1 MQARARIA
9 NPYAF
14 EAAIAPHI
22 AAELAGIEID
32 LETIASAHEELSR
45 LADIVVVEGA
55 GGFLVPL
62 NATQTGA
69 DLAARLGLP
78 IVLVVGMRLG
88 CLNHALL
95 TRRQIEA
102 SGLRCAGWVANCILP
117 DMPHLDHNIRALE
130 QRLACLLL
138 GVVPF
143 LRELTPAGVAGL
155 LSFDA
160 LIESA
165 ADDELLSWTPP
176 WLLAREKR
184 LGETNGAV
192 IALTGDADSQVGT
205 DTYDLPV
212 HRLGGREV
220 WHELVTTVSN
230 ERHEHSGRSAKSLYL
245 D

>member
-1 MQARARIA
+1 MGQGYFVTGTDTGVGKTVVACALLRAFARTGKSVVGMKPVAAGREGGRWADVEALAHASTVNARPQIV

-14 EAAIAPHI
+14 EPAIAPHI
-22 AAELAGIEID
+22 AAGLAGVEIV
-32 LETIASAHEELSR
+32 LETIASAYEELSR
-45 LADIVVVEGA
+45 LAELVVVEGA

-69 DLAARLGLP
+69 DLATRLGLP

-102 SGLRCAGWVANCILP
+102 SRLHCAGWVANCIFP
-117 DMPHLDHNIRALE
+117 DMPHLDGNIRALE
-130 QRLACLLL
+130 QRLDCPLL

-143 LRELTPAGVAGL
+143 LREPTPAGVAGL

-165 ADDELLSWTPP
+165 A
-176 WLLAREKR
+176 
-184 LGETNGAV
+184 
-192 IALTGDADSQVGT
+192 
-205 DTYDLPV
+205 
-212 HRLGGREV
+212 
-220 WHELVTTVSN
+220 
-230 ERHEHSGRSAKSLYL
+230 
-245 D
+245 

>member
-1 MQARARIA
+1 VGHGFFVTGTDTGAGKTLIACALLRAFARTGKSVVGMKPVAAGREGGRWADVEALVHASTVKARRQIV

-14 EAAIAPHI
+14 EPAIAPHI
-22 AAELAGIEID
+22 AAELAGVDIA
-32 LETIASAHEELSR
+32 LEPIASAFEELSR
-45 LADIVVVEGA
+45 LAELVVVEGA

-78 IVLVVGMRLG
+78 VVLVVGMRLG

-102 SGLRCAGWVANCILP
+102 SRLRCAGWVANCILP
-117 DMPHLDHNIRALE
+117 DMPHLDGNIRALE
-130 QRLACLLL
+130 QRLDCPLL

-143 LRELTPAGVAGL
+143 LRELTPAVIAGL

-165 ADDELLSWTPP
+165 A
-176 WLLAREKR
+176 
-184 LGETNGAV
+184 
-192 IALTGDADSQVGT
+192 
-205 DTYDLPV
+205 
-212 HRLGGREV
+212 
-220 WHELVTTVSN
+220 
-230 ERHEHSGRSAKSLYL
+230 
-245 D
+245 

>member
-1 MQARARIA
+1 MGQGYFVTGTDTGVGKTVVACALLRAFARTGKSVVGMKPVVAGREGGRWADVEALAHASTVNARPQIV

-14 EAAIAPHI
+14 EPAIAPHI
-22 AAELAGIEID
+22 AAGLAGVEIA
-32 LETIASAHEELSR
+32 LETIASAYEELSR
-45 LADIVVVEGA
+45 LAELVVVEGA

-69 DLAARLGLP
+69 DLATRLGLP

-102 SGLRCAGWVANCILP
+102 SRLHCAGWVANCIRP
-117 DMPHLDHNIRALE
+117 DMAHLDGNIRALE
-130 QRLACLLL
+130 QRLDCPLL

-143 LRELTPAGVAGL
+143 LREPTPASVAGL

-165 ADDELLSWTPP
+165 A
-176 WLLAREKR
+176 
-184 LGETNGAV
+184 
-192 IALTGDADSQVGT
+192 
-205 DTYDLPV
+205 
-212 HRLGGREV
+212 
-220 WHELVTTVSN
+220 
-230 ERHEHSGRSAKSLYL
+230 
-245 D
+245 

>member
-1 MQARARIA
+1 MGQGYFVTGTDTGVGKTLVACALLRAFARTGKSVVGMKPVAAGREAGRWPDVEALANTSTVQARARIA

-14 EAAIAPHI
+14 EPAIAPHI

-78 IVLVVGMRLG
+78 MLLVVGMRLG

-102 SGLRCAGWVANCILP
+102 CGLRCAGWVANCIFP
-117 DMPHLDHNIRALE
+117 DMAHLDGNIRALE
-130 QRLACLLL
+130 QRLYCPLL

-143 LRELTPAGVAGL
+143 LREPTAAGVAGL

-165 ADDELLSWTPP
+165 A
-176 WLLAREKR
+176 
-184 LGETNGAV
+184 
-192 IALTGDADSQVGT
+192 
-205 DTYDLPV
+205 
-212 HRLGGREV
+212 
-220 WHELVTTVSN
+220 
-230 ERHEHSGRSAKSLYL
+230 
-245 D
+245 

>member
-1 MQARARIA
+1 MGQGYFVTGTDTAVGKTLVACALLRAFARTGKSVVGMKPVAAGREGGRWADVEVLANVSTVQARARIA

-14 EAAIAPHI
+14 DPAIAPHI

-45 LADIVVVEGA
+45 LADIVVVEGV

-102 SGLRCAGWVANCILP
+102 SGFRCAGWVANCIFP
-117 DMPHLDHNIRALE
+117 DMPHLDGNVRALE
-130 QRLACLLL
+130 QRLDCPLL

-143 LRELTPAGVAGL
+143 LREPTAAGVAGL

-165 ADDELLSWTPP
+165 A
-176 WLLAREKR
+176 
-184 LGETNGAV
+184 
-192 IALTGDADSQVGT
+192 
-205 DTYDLPV
+205 
-212 HRLGGREV
+212 
-220 WHELVTTVSN
+220 
-230 ERHEHSGRSAKSLYL
+230 
-245 D
+245 

>member
-1 MQARARIA
+1 MGQGYFVTGTDTAVGKTLVACALLRAFARTGKSVVGMKPVAAGREGGRWADVEALANVSTVQARARIA

-14 EAAIAPHI
+14 DPAIAPHI

-78 IVLVVGMRLG
+78 MVLVVGMRLG

-102 SGLRCAGWVANCILP
+102 SGFRCAGWVANCIFP
-117 DMPHLDHNIRALE
+117 DMPHLNGNVRALE
-130 QRLACLLL
+130 QRLDCPLL

-143 LRELTPAGVAGL
+143 LREPTAAGVAGL

-165 ADDELLSWTPP
+165 A
-176 WLLAREKR
+176 
-184 LGETNGAV
+184 
-192 IALTGDADSQVGT
+192 
-205 DTYDLPV
+205 
-212 HRLGGREV
+212 
-220 WHELVTTVSN
+220 
-230 ERHEHSGRSAKSLYL
+230 
-245 D
+245 

>member
-1 MQARARIA
+1 MGQGYFVTGTDTGVGKTLVACALLRAFAQEGKSVVGMKPVAAGREQGRWADIEALANAGTMQARARIA

-14 EAAIAPHI
+14 DPAIAPHI
-22 AAELAGIEID
+22 AAELAGVEID

-62 NATQTGA
+62 SATQTGA

-78 IVLVVGMRLG
+78 MVLVVGMRLG

-102 SGLRCAGWVANCILP
+102 SGLRCAGWVANCIFP
-117 DMPHLDHNIRALE
+117 DMPHLDGNIRALE
-130 QRLACLLL
+130 QRLDCPLL

-143 LRELTPAGVAGL
+143 LREPTTAGVSGL

-165 ADDELLSWTPP
+165 T
-176 WLLAREKR
+176 
-184 LGETNGAV
+184 
-192 IALTGDADSQVGT
+192 
-205 DTYDLPV
+205 
-212 HRLGGREV
+212 
-220 WHELVTTVSN
+220 
-230 ERHEHSGRSAKSLYL
+230 
-245 D
+245 